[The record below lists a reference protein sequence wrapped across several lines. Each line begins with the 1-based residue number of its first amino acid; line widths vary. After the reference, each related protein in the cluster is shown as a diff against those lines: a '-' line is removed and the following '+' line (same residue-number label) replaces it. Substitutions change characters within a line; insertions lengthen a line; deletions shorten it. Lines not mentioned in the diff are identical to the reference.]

1 MGEVGDGGE
10 GETEAEDGSGG
21 GEDEGFREELA
32 DDAAACGSE
41 CGAHGELLGAGGGA
55 GEQEVREVDA
65 DDEKDE
71 SDGSPEDDER
81 AAETAGDV
89 VLEVPELGGVVGFV
103 SLLYAEVEGWEEE
116 VGFGLG
122 LCEGDAGV
130 EAAGER
136 DHVAVLADL
145 IVEVGGE
152 DVHFGAGGVDG
163 AEVEGVGKDADDC
176 GGRVAERDG
185 LADDVGIAVELALP
199 EWVAEDDDWWTGGAG
214 FFGGEGDAAHQRLYA
229 QSVEEVV
236 HDIDLGD
243 GDGDAATGELPVAGR
258 GEGVVAGE
266 VGEGFVLA
274 LELLDG
280 VGGVGG
286 AGGSALG
293 DFGGD
298 ADEAV
303 CLGEWE
309 RAQQDGVD
317 DGEDDDVGADA
328 ESEDEDGDDGEAG
341 VAAKGSERCSGD
353 PA

>member
-1 MGEVGDGGE
+1 MSEVEDGGK
-10 GETEAEDGSGG
+10 GEAEAEDGSSG
-21 GEDEGFREELA
+21 GEDEGFSEELA

-41 CGAHGELLGAGGGA
+41 CGSHGELLGARGCA
-55 GEQEVREVDA
+55 GEEEVREVDA

-71 SDGSPEDDER
+71 SDRSPEDDER
-81 AAETAGDV
+81 TAKAAGDE
-89 VLEVPELGGVVGFV
+89 VLEVPELGGVLAFV
-103 SLLYAEVEGWEEE
+103 STLDAAVEGWEEE

-122 LCEGDAGV
+122 LGEGDAGV
-130 EAAGER
+130 EAAGEGE
-136 DHVAVLADL
+136 HVAVLADL

-152 DVHFGAGGVDG
+152 DVHFGAGRVDG
-163 AEVEGVGKDADDC
+163 AEVEGVGEDADDG

-185 LADDVGIAVELALP
+185 FADDVGVGVELALP
-199 EWVAEDDDWWTGGAG
+199 EWVAEDDDRGTIGAG
-214 FFGGEGDAAHQRLYA
+214 FFGGEGEAAHQRLHA

-243 GDGDAATGELPVAGR
+243 GDGNATTGELPVTGR

-280 VGGVGG
+280 IGGVGG

-298 ADEAV
+298 ADQAV
-303 CLGEWE
+303 RFGEWE
-309 RAQQDGVD
+309 RA
-317 DGEDDDVGADA
+317 
-328 ESEDEDGDDGEAG
+328 
-341 VAAKGSERCSGD
+341 
-353 PA
+353 